1 MSKAQRKKEAT
12 SKQQVHNQ
20 TASSFSMVS
29 HSDAIPEGNLEDS
42 FNRQNSGNNLLD
54 TSALGMGDNYA
65 PQNSDGQGGNKVQF
79 NMTDD
84 QPLNTTVPTMTQS

>member
-29 HSDAIPEGNLEDS
+29 HSDDS

-65 PQNSDGQGGNKVQF
+65 PQNSDGQGGNKV
-79 NMTDD
+79 
-84 QPLNTTVPTMTQS
+84 